1 MILLR
6 PGDPD
11 TLLLAGRVKADT
23 IDLATLPTP
32 YYLPHRGGSNVF
44 PEETREA
51 FRGAVAL
58 GCSHLELDVHALA
71 DGAGGVNYDS
81 TVDRVMVASGSVDKF
96 TSGTWQQQVVDASAW
111 FSPAWANTQP
121 VLFDEV
127 ARDFGGKVILHPEA
141 KIDSRAGQAITRSV
155 QKYGIQRSVVV
166 WTFYLQFLEGANNA
180 IAAGLT
186 CGYISP
192 TGSADPTTLNAAYTH
207 YMVDKDACTDARI
220 TELVA
225 TGRKIHVYTVNRRVD
240 RDRYLALGVT
250 GLVTD
255 EPVYLAGDGPWR
267 RTTDPF
273 LSATYY
279 HGQLSGVLARGTFV
293 GTGRLYLSDAGAKVF
308 ILQGWAGEIAK
319 KATTYQIACTFTID
333 AAGTNLTNWLAVFFA
348 APTDSAYTDNSVATE
363 NGYLVLLRLNGQ
375 MNLYKRVNGVV
386 TLLTT
391 ITGAAIT
398 TGSVVPMRIQVSPTA
413 VTVTRDDVTVDNVV
427 TSTDTTQ
434 RGGYFH
440 FGRNDGGSAGLR
452 CSVASVAIT

>member
-1 MILLR
+1 
-6 PGDPD
+6 
-11 TLLLAGRVKADT
+11 
-23 IDLATLPTP
+23 
-32 YYLPHRGGSNVF
+32 
-44 PEETREA
+44 
-51 FRGAVAL
+51 VAL
-58 GCSHLELDVHALA
+58 GSNHLELDVTALA
-71 DGAGGVNYDS
+71 DGAGAVLHDP
-81 TVDRVMVASGSVDKF
+81 TVDRTLVATGPPDKF
-96 TSGTWQQQVVDASAW
+96 TAGTWQQQVADASAW
-111 FSPAWANTQP
+111 FLPSWLNTQP
-121 VLFDEV
+121 VLFDEL
-127 ARDFGGKVILHPEA
+127 ARDFGGKVVLHPEA
-141 KIDSRAGQAITRSV
+141 KLDARAGQAITRSV

-166 WTFYLQFLEGANNA
+166 WTFYSSFLEGAGNA
-180 IAAGLT
+180 IAAGLI
-186 CGYISP
+186 CGYVSP
-192 TGSADPTTLNAAYTH
+192 SGSADPTTLNAAYTH
-207 YMVDKDACTDARI
+207 YMVNKDSCTDARI

-225 TGRKIHVYTVNRRVD
+225 TGRRIYVHTINRRVD
-240 RDRYLALGVT
+240 RDRYLALGVA

-255 EPVYLAGDGPWR
+255 EPAYLPGDGTWR

-279 HGQLSGVLARGTFV
+279 HGQLSGVGVLDRGTFV
-293 GTGRLYLSDAGAKVF
+293 GTGRLYLGNTGGKAF
-308 ILQGWAGEIAK
+308 FLQGWAGELAN
-319 KATTYQIACTFTID
+319 KAATYQIACTFTMD
-333 AAGTNLTNWLAVFFA
+333 VAGSSLTNWLAAFFA

-413 VTVTRDDVTVDNVV
+413 ITVTRDDVTVDNVV

-440 FGRNDGGSAGLR
+440 FGRNDGGNVGLR